1 MLRQIS
7 RVSCTAV
14 GLIALCA
21 VPASIAQAPIGSERP
36 ITSWVQSDGP
46 HVAYGDANGNVYQL
60 WYTIATGR
68 WASQSLMTVPNAA
81 PVGSRMPMT
90 SWQQSDGPHVAY
102 ADTNGNIHQFWYT
115 LKTGQWFAQSLATVP
130 NAVAVGPG
138 MPMTSWIQSDGPHV
152 AYADAYGNIHQLWY
166 TLTTGQWSAQSLA
179 TVSYAVAVGSG
190 MPMTSWLQ
198 SDGPHVAYGDA
209 YGNIRQLWYTVTPGY
224 WSAQSLATVPNAV
237 AVGSGRPMT
246 SWIQSDGP
254 HVAYADTNGN
264 IHQLWYTLRTGQ
276 WFAQNLA
283 NVPNAVAV
291 GSGRPMTSWIQSD
304 GPHVAYGDA
313 YGNIHQ
319 LWYTVTPGYWSAQ
332 SLMTVPN
339 AADVGFTMP
348 MTSWVQ
354 SDGPHVVY
362 GDTYGNIHQL
372 WYTLATGQWAAQIL

>member
-1 MLRQIS
+1 
-7 RVSCTAV
+7 
-14 GLIALCA
+14 
-21 VPASIAQAPIGSERP
+21 
-36 ITSWVQSDGP
+36 
-46 HVAYGDANGNVYQL
+46 
-60 WYTIATGR
+60 
-68 WASQSLMTVPNAA
+68 
-81 PVGSRMPMT
+81 
-90 SWQQSDGPHVAY
+90 
-102 ADTNGNIHQFWYT
+102 
-115 LKTGQWFAQSLATVP
+115 
-130 NAVAVGPG
+130 
-138 MPMTSWIQSDGPHV
+138 
-152 AYADAYGNIHQLWY
+152 
-166 TLTTGQWSAQSLA
+166 
-179 TVSYAVAVGSG
+179 
-190 MPMTSWLQ
+190 
-198 SDGPHVAYGDA
+198 
-209 YGNIRQLWYTVTPGY
+209 
-224 WSAQSLATVPNAV
+224 
-237 AVGSGRPMT
+237 MT